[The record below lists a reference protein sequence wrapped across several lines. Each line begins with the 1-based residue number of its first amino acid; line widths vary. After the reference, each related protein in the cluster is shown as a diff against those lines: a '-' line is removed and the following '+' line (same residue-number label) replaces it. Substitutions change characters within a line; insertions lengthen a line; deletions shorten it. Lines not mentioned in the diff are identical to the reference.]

1 MNSYK
6 ERLITRFVI
15 NDLFQIGKEQNNK
28 VNPKDIEISHL
39 FNNEI
44 EGAYIHPYQ

>member
-6 ERLITRFVI
+6 ERLIIRCVI
-15 NDLFQIGKEQNNK
+15 NDLFQIGKEQK
-28 VNPKDIEISHL
+28 INPREIEISHL
-39 FNNEI
+39 FNDEI